1 MLKTFLRSA
10 IASLLLAS
18 SLLAAQTASQS
29 STAPDVKVVAS
40 SVAPASAP
48 MVIKYHFTERGDY
61 HHGYNVELIRRLLE
75 VTVPEFGD
83 FQIQTYGQ
91 APMARRQAL
100 LLNEGELMNVQWA
113 SPGIDIAAAE
123 VIEIPIDILRGLQG
137 YRVCMINNQA
147 GVDFSHIQDVESLK
161 TIRIGQGVGW
171 TELAIY
177 YANGIHPLEPPNLVG
192 LYPMLG
198 FKRIDCIP
206 LGINEISSI
215 IEREQKAFP
224 FMAIEPD
231 LLIYYDLPIYFYV
244 SKKHPEIA
252 RRFEAGLKK
261 LINTG
266 EFDRLFQKYHLN
278 NIQHLK
284 LQNRRIICLKS
295 PLSRNQHQCEGP
307 QSIPDFFKVP
317 AK

>member
-1 MLKTFLRSA
+1 MLMTFFRLV
-10 IASLLLAS
+10 IASLLLTAYAT
-18 SLLAAQTASQS
+18 AAEIAVT
-29 STAPDVKVVAS
+29 KN
-40 SVAPASAP
+40 AP
-48 MVIKYHFTERGDY
+48 MVIKYHFTERGDF
-61 HHGYNVELIRRLLE
+61 HHSYNVELIRRILE
-75 VTVPEFGD
+75 VTVPEFGE
-83 FQIQTYGQ
+83 FKIQTYGQ

-113 SPGIDIAAAE
+113 SPGIDIANAE
-123 VIEIPIDILRGLQG
+123 VIEIPVDILRGLQG
-137 YRVCMINNQA
+137 YRVCLINSQA
-147 GVDFSHIQDVESLK
+147 GVDFSRIHDLDSLK

-177 YANGIHPLEPPNLVG
+177 YANGIRPLEPPNLTG

-206 LGINEISSI
+206 LGINEIDGI
-215 IEREQKAFP
+215 VEHEQKTFP
-224 FMAIEPD
+224 FMAIEPS

-252 RRFEAGLKK
+252 RRFELGLKK
-261 LINTG
+261 LKASG
-266 EFDRLFQKYHLN
+266 EFDRIFQKYHLA
-278 NIQHLK
+278 NIHSLK
-284 LQNRRIICLKS
+284 LSNRKIICLKS

-307 QSIPDFFKVP
+307 QSIPDFFKAS

>member
-1 MLKTFLRSA
+1 MTFYRSA
-10 IASLLLAS
+10 LASLLLAS
-18 SLLAAQTASQS
+18 SLLAAQAPNS
-29 STAPDVKVVAS
+29 SPSAATS
-40 SVAPASAP
+40 SVAPASSS
-48 MVIKYHFTERGDY
+48 MVIKYHFTERGDF
-61 HHGYNVELIRRLLE
+61 HHSYNIELIRRILE
-75 VTVPEFGD
+75 VTVPEFGA
-83 FQIQTYGQ
+83 FQIQPYGQ
-91 APMARRQAL
+91 APVARRQAL
-100 LLNEGELMNVQWA
+100 LLTEGELMNVQWA
-113 SPGIDIAAAE
+113 SPGIDIANAE

-137 YRVCMINNQA
+137 YRVCMINSQA
-147 GVDFSHIQDVESLK
+147 GVDFSRVRDVDSLK
-161 TIRIGQGVGW
+161 AIRIGQGVGW

-177 YANGIHPLEPPNLVG
+177 YANGIRPLEPPNLVG

-215 IEREQKAFP
+215 IEREQKTFP

-244 SKKHPEIA
+244 SKKHPDIA
-252 RRFEAGLKK
+252 RRFESGLKK
-261 LINTG
+261 LIASG

-284 LQNRRIICLKS
+284 LQHRRIICLKS
-295 PLSRNQHQCEGP
+295 PLSNNKHQCEGP
-307 QSIPDFFKVP
+307 QSIPDFFKAP